1 MTNLDSVLKNRH
13 RFADKGPDG
22 QSYGFSGSQVW
33 MWELDHKESWVLKKW
48 YFQIGVLEK
57 TLKSPLYSKEIN
69 SFNSKGNQSWIFFGR
84 TDAEVE
90 APIIWPPDAQSQL
103 IGKDTDA
110 GKDGGQEEK
119 GMSEDEM
126 VGWHHQLSGH
136 EFEQTLGDSEGQG
149 WSSWDY
155 RVGHDLATEWQP
167 PNVGRCRFD
176 PWVGEIPWR
185 RKCQPTPV
193 FLPGKFHGQRSLVGY
208 SSRGHKES
216 DTT

>member
-90 APIIWPPDAQSQL
+90 APIIWPPDA
-103 IGKDTDA
+103 
-110 GKDGGQEEK
+110 
-119 GMSEDEM
+119 
-126 VGWHHQLSGH
+126 
-136 EFEQTLGDSEGQG
+136 
-149 WSSWDY
+149 
-155 RVGHDLATEWQP
+155 
-167 PNVGRCRFD
+167 
-176 PWVGEIPWR
+176 
-185 RKCQPTPV
+185 
-193 FLPGKFHGQRSLVGY
+193 
-208 SSRGHKES
+208 
-216 DTT
+216 